1 MDIMHSKTEF
11 YTEIFENQDKA
22 TMHFVFT
29 FLNTF
34 LLLKTLLL
42 SLTIKKVASM
52 VNLKFTTQKQ
62 SKKQYKNKLLN
73 T

>member
-1 MDIMHSKTEF
+1 MHSKTEF

-29 FLNTF
+29 FLKTF

-52 VNLKFTTQKQ
+52 INLKFTTQKQ